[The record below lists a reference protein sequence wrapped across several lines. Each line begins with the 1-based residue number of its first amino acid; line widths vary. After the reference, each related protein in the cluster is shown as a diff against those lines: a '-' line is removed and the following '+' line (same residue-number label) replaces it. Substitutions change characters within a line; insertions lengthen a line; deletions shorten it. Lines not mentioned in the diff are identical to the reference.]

1 MHDEDCRP
9 EALTLDPDDWEGFRA
24 LAHEM
29 LDDMIEQQR
38 TVRTRPAWRSPP
50 DVSRAAL
57 EEPCPLNGAPL
68 GEVYAA
74 FRDHVLPYPTGNQH
88 PSFFGWVM
96 GNGTPSAML
105 AEMLAAGMNPH
116 LAGYDQAATI
126 IEAQV
131 IKWFA
136 ELLGFPANASGLLV
150 SGGTMANMNAL
161 AVARAERGGFD
172 VRRDGL
178 SGSPQLTVYAGAET
192 HNWIVKGAE
201 FMGLGARAFRA
212 VPVGSD
218 HRIKVDVCSEMIRTD
233 LNAGLK
239 PFCIVG
245 TAGTVNT
252 GAVDNIA
259 ALRGLADEF
268 GLWLHVDGAFGS
280 LAALAPKART
290 LVAAQADADS
300 IAFDLHKWGYLPY
313 EIGCVLV
320 RDAAAH
326 QRTFAQQATYISP
339 MQRGPAR
346 AGMPFADRGVQLSR
360 GFRALK
366 AWMLLKEVG
375 ATKLG
380 ALIQQ
385 NIDQA
390 QYLAA
395 LVAADPAL
403 ELMAPAPLNIVCFR
417 YALEAM
423 DNASLDALNAEILM
437 RIQES
442 GAALP
447 SHTRIGGRFAIRVSI
462 TNHRTRMEDIDN
474 LVALVLEHGRT
485 IAEAQ

>member
-1 MHDEDCRP
+1 MQDETEGAAP
-9 EALTLDPDDWEGFRA
+9 LTLDPDDWDGFRA
-24 LAHEM
+24 LAHQM
-29 LDDMIEQQR
+29 LDDMIDWQR
-38 TVRTRPAWRSPP
+38 GVRDRPAWRSPP
-50 DVSRAAL
+50 PEVRAAL
-57 EEPCPLNGAPL
+57 NESTPQEGAPL
-68 GEVYAA
+68 SEVYAA
-74 FRDHVLPYPTGNQH
+74 FRDHVLPWPTGNQH

-116 LAGYDQAATI
+116 LAGYDQTPPQV
-126 IEAQV
+126 EEQV
-131 IKWFA
+131 IRWFA
-136 ELLGFPANASGLLV
+136 DLLGFPASASGLLV

-178 SGSPQLTVYAGAET
+178 AGAQQLAVYASAET
-192 HNWIVKGAE
+192 HNWIVKGCE

-212 VPVGSD
+212 VPVDGA
-218 HRIKVDVCSEMIRTD
+218 HRIDIEACRKMIRTD
-233 LNAGLK
+233 IDAGLA
-239 PFCIVG
+239 PFCVIG
-245 TAGTVNT
+245 TVGTVNT
-252 GAVDNIA
+252 GAIDDIA
-259 ALRGLADEF
+259 ALRRLADEF
-268 GLWLHVDGAFGS
+268 GLWLHVDGAFGA
-280 LAALAPKART
+280 LAALAPKARA
-290 LVAAQADADS
+290 LVAAQAEADS

-326 QRTFAQQATYISP
+326 ERTFAQQATYISP

-366 AWMLLKEVG
+366 AWMMMKETG
-375 ATKLG
+375 ARKLG

-390 QYLAA
+390 QYLAR
-395 LVAADPAL
+395 LVEADPAL

-417 YALEAM
+417 YAPEAM
-423 DNASLDALNAEILM
+423 DNATLDALNTEILL

-447 SHTRIGGRFAIRVSI
+447 SHTRIAGRFAIRASI

-474 LVALVLEHGRT
+474 LVALALDHGRA